1 MAAVSSR
8 PDLFL
13 LNVSYDVTGVHG
25 HVFFRDPPSTVLR
38 QVIIRSTGTGTGS
51 ICEPAHGDTRDG
63 WEPFLEETRWLIAL
77 TRPNTPEERS

>member
-1 MAAVSSR
+1 MTRR

-13 LNVSYDVTGVHG
+13 LNVAYDFTGVHG

-38 QVIIRSTGTGTGS
+38 QVIIRTTGTGTGTGN
-51 ICEPAHGDTRDG
+51 ICEPAHGDTRTG

-77 TRPNTPEERS
+77 TRPDTPEERN

>member
-1 MAAVSSR
+1 MAALTRR

-13 LNVSYDVTGVHG
+13 LSVAYDVTGVHG
-25 HVFFRDPPSTVLR
+25 HVFFRDPPSTELR
-38 QVIIRSTGTGTGS
+38 QVLIRSTDTGN

-77 TRPNTPEERS
+77 TQPDTSEGRN

>member
-1 MAAVSSR
+1 MTRR

-13 LNVSYDVTGVHG
+13 FNVAYDATGVNG
-25 HVFFRDPPSTVLR
+25 QVFFRDPSSTVLR
-38 QVIIRSTGTGTGS
+38 QVIIRSTATGN

-77 TRPNTPEERS
+77 TRPDTSDERS